1 MRLDQLNY
9 VYHVS
14 KYGSINETAKHL
26 YISQST
32 ISTAIT
38 SLENELGIQI
48 FNRSKNGV
56 STTELGQSIIE
67 NIIPIFE
74 YVGNINQIAA
84 NQSQNFKGTL
94 KITAHKDFLHAK
106 NLSVIQKLQNKYP
119 GVDFFLEE
127 RRVPRIIESVQSGEI
142 NFGFVICE
150 RREEDTFC
158 KKLTAAGI
166 NYQFLY
172 EDSMQAFC
180 SNVHPLAQKSTI
192 TFEELK
198 QYPFVA
204 YSNMCTFPSICDW
217 NRSFNVESTD
227 ARKKLLLNNHT
238 DLSLIYTSSLKD
250 DIYFDSGQL
259 VKLNVIDLD
268 LPCSVWAIY
277 RKGTILSFIEKELL
291 ELYK

>member
-56 STTELGQSIIE
+56 SPTELGQSIIE

-94 KITAHKDFLHAK
+94 KITAHKDFLHSK
-106 NLSVIQKLQNKYP
+106 NLSIIQKLQNKYP
-119 GVDFFLEE
+119 SVDFFLEE

-142 NFGFVICE
+142 NLGFVICE

-158 KKLTAAGI
+158 KKLTTTGI

-172 EDSMQAFC
+172 EDSMQIFC
-180 SNVHPLAQKSTI
+180 SKLHPLAKKKNI
-192 TFEELK
+192 TFKELQ
-198 QYPFVA
+198 QYPFIA
-204 YSNMCTFPSICDW
+204 YSNMCVFPSICEL
-217 NRSFNVESTD
+217 NRSFSVESTD
-227 ARKKLLLNNHT
+227 ARKKLLINNT
-238 DLSLIYTSSLKD
+238 SDISMIYSRAMQD
-250 DIYFDSGQL
+250 DIYFNSG
-259 VKLNVIDLD
+259 DLIPLIIQD
-268 LPCSVWAIY
+268 FNIFCSVWAIY

-291 ELYK
+291 KLYK